1 MADLLKAPIG
11 GIPVGV
17 YALIG
22 LTTGILAYT
31 TLADETAG
39 TNPAD
44 NTASLLPAMDSSGE
58 DKGEGEQ
65 SGGGR
70 KRKHKR
76 KTPHRKRAGTKKVR
90 A

>member
-39 TNPAD
+39 SNPAD
-44 NTASLLPAMDSSGE
+44 NTASLLPAMDPFSG
-58 DKGEGEQ
+58 DKGEEPAQ
-65 SGGGR
+65 SGGRR
-70 KRKHKR
+70 KKHKR
-76 KTPHRKRAGTKKVR
+76 KTPHRKGGAGTKKKK
-90 A
+90 